1 MLPNVLWPIFA
12 ILAIGYALG
21 KWGLPPQPVARLS
34 FWALMPAMIFV
45 SLYESTISPGV
56 FGLIF
61 LFVLLFSL
69 AMWGAGDLAGR
80 LLGLEAHSRAGLA
93 LTLILTNCGNYG
105 LPFLLF
111 SLGQEAFDLGV
122 VYLIGQTILLST
134 LGVLIAL
141 RGERFSP
148 RAFAQVLKTPLL
160 YAVAAGMALRQSGLW
175 LPEYLVR
182 PLSMLSQAAIPVLM
196 ILLGL
201 QLSQVRLGRQLK
213 LRGVGWATALRLL
226 GAPLLS
232 WPLLALLRIDG
243 LLGRVLLIEASTPAA
258 VNSLLLA
265 IEYGRDP
272 ELVSS
277 IVLLTTVLSSA
288 TLPVILMLSG
298 R

>member
-12 ILAIGYALG
+12 IFGIGYALG

-34 FWALMPAMIFV
+34 FWALMPAMIFI
-45 SLYESTISPGV
+45 SLYESAISPGV

-69 AMWGAGDLAGR
+69 AMWGIAYLFGR
-80 LLGLEAHSRAGLA
+80 LLWLEPHSQAGVA
-93 LTLILTNCGNYG
+93 LTLIFTNCGNYG

-111 SLGQEAFDLGV
+111 SLGQEAFDLGI
-122 VYLIGQTILLST
+122 VYLISQTILLST
-134 LGVLIAL
+134 LGILIASSA
-141 RGERFSP
+141 ERFSFKS
-148 RAFAQVLKTPLL
+148 FAEVLKTPLL
-160 YAVAAGMALRQSGLW
+160 YAVAAGLALRESGLS
-175 LPEYLVR
+175 LPEYLFR

-201 QLSQVRLGRQLK
+201 QLSQVRLGSRLK

-232 WPLLALLRIDG
+232 WVILTLLDINGLLAT
-243 LLGRVLLIEASTPAA
+243 VLLIESSTPAA

-265 IEYGRDP
+265 MEYERDS

>member
-12 ILAIGYALG
+12 IFGIGYVLG
-21 KWGLPPQPVARLS
+21 KWGLPPQPVARLT
-34 FWALMPAMIFV
+34 FWALTPALIFT
-45 SLYESTISPGV
+45 SLYTSKVSPGV

-69 AMWGAGDLAGR
+69 AMWGIAYPFGR
-80 LLGLEAHSRAGLA
+80 LLGLQSPSRAGVA
-93 LTLILTNCGNYG
+93 LTLIFTNCGNYG

-122 VYLIGQTILLST
+122 VYLVSQMILLST
-134 LGVLIAL
+134 LGILIASWGESFSLKSFTEVL
-141 RGERFSP
+141 R
-148 RAFAQVLKTPLL
+148 TPLL
-160 YAVAAGMALRQSGLW
+160 YAVAAGLILRESGLSM
-175 LPEYLVR
+175 PEYLLR

-201 QLSQVRLGRQLK
+201 QLSQVRLGPRLK
-213 LRGVGWATALRLL
+213 EVGWATALRLL

-232 WPLLALLRIDG
+232 WPLLVLLNIDG
-243 LLGRVLLIEASTPAA
+243 LLGKVLLIEASTPAA
-258 VNSLLLA
+258 VNALLLA
-265 IEYGRDP
+265 LQYERDP

-288 TLPVILMLSG
+288 TLPVILMLASK
-298 R
+298 